1 MKKAEQ
7 APLKHLYDN
16 HKFCGAWYS
25 RQSATMEQK
34 TKAKQYYCIKEKY
47 GKMYVQMKKLFSEFM
62 SRKHLEECHHK
73 YDTQLNEGLNTNITM
88 AVPKHKTHG
97 KSMILHNQISI
108 VIGVQVWGEK
118 KFWSAIFLKL
128 DMDMSDGLTNFW
140 NRRIR
145 LV

>member
-1 MKKAEQ
+1 
-7 APLKHLYDN
+7 
-16 HKFCGAWYS
+16 
-25 RQSATMEQK
+25 MEQK
-34 TKAKQYYCIKEKY
+34 TKAKQYYCIEEKY

-108 VIGVQVWGEK
+108 VVGVQMWGGK
-118 KFWSAIFLKL
+118 QNGLLFLK
-128 DMDMSDGLTNFW
+128 S
-140 NRRIR
+140 
-145 LV
+145 